1 MRYLVSMRLAKAARC
16 LEEIGNPTRLEI
28 FRLLVRAGPEG
39 LAVGELQDHLGIP
52 GSTLSHHMA
61 RLVNVGLVK
70 QLREGRILRCRP
82 NFALMD
88 QMIGFL
94 TEQCCTGLAI
104 APGRRKAG

>member
-1 MRYLVSMRLAKAARC
+1 M
-16 LEEIGNPTRLEI
+16 EEIGNPTRLKI
-28 FRLLVRAGPEG
+28 FRYLVRAGPEG

-88 QMIGFL
+88 RMIGFL
-94 TEQCCTGLAI
+94 TEQCCTGLAPP
-104 APGRRKAG
+104 PGRRKAG